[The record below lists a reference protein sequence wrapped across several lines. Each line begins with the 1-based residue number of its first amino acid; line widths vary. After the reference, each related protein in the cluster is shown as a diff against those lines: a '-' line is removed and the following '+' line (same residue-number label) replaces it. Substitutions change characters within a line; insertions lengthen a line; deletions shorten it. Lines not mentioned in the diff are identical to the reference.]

1 MPSRDRGD
9 GRREPA
15 DSSVRS
21 SAARTTPPG
30 AVGAP
35 ASVRAEG
42 LEPSA
47 EGLALLD
54 GVAAG
59 SVSTGEAR
67 ERVLAQLGHRQR
79 GLGRAARDAAGGR
92 YRR

>member
-1 MPSRDRGD
+1 M
-9 GRREPA
+9 
-15 DSSVRS
+15 
-21 SAARTTPPG
+21 
-30 AVGAP
+30 
-35 ASVRAEG
+35 
-42 LEPSA
+42 
-47 EGLALLD
+47 LD